1 MKNKIINFCLNIIKK
16 KYPQYNEEKISVIK
30 YGLESIYLLIT
41 KLIIIILLAYLLGLV
56 KELIIFL
63 LIYNIIRTFSFGLHA
78 TKSWICLLSS
88 TLIFILIPLVCKY
101 VFLNTYIKI
110 IIGIIM
116 IILFYKNAPAD
127 TKKRPIISKKRRY
140 FFKITSTL
148 ICIIFIIL
156 SITIKDIFLSN
167 CFIFSLIVQSFIISP
182 TVYKIFGLSYNN
194 YLSYQTI

>member
-156 SITIKDIFLSN
+156 SITTKNIFISN

>member
-56 KELIIFL
+56 KELLIFL
-63 LIYNIIRTFSFGLHA
+63 LIYNVIRTFSFGLHA

-88 TLIFILIPLVCKY
+88 TLIFILTPLVCKY

>member
-1 MKNKIINFCLNIIKK
+1 MKNKIIDYCLNIIKK
-16 KYPQYNEEKISVIK
+16 NYPQYNDEKISIIK

-41 KLIIIILLAYLLGLV
+41 KLIIIILLAYLLRLV
-56 KELIIFL
+56 KELLIFL

-88 TLIFILIPLVCKY
+88 TLIFILIPLMCKY
-101 VFLNTYIKI
+101 IYLNIYIKL
-110 IIGIIM
+110 IIGIIL

-127 TKKRPIISKKRRY
+127 TKKRPIINKKRRY

-156 SITIKDIFLSN
+156 SITTKYIFISN

>member
-1 MKNKIINFCLNIIKK
+1 MKNKIINYCLNIIKK
-16 KYPQYNEEKISVIK
+16 KYPQYNEEKISIIK
-30 YGLESIYLLIT
+30 YGLESIYLLVT
-41 KLIIIILLAYLLGLV
+41 KLIIIILLAYFLGLI
-56 KELIIFL
+56 KELLIFL

-88 TLIFILIPLVCKY
+88 TLIFILIPLLCKY
-101 VFLNTYIKI
+101 IYLNTYIKI
-110 IIGIIM
+110 ITGIIL
-116 IILFYKNAPAD
+116 IFLFYKNAPAD
-127 TKKRPIISKKRRY
+127 TKKRPIINKKRRY
-140 FFKITSTL
+140 FFKFVSTL

-156 SITIKDIFLSN
+156 SVTIKDTFLSN

>member
-140 FFKITSTL
+140 FGDFK
-148 ICIIFIIL
+148 
-156 SITIKDIFLSN
+156 
-167 CFIFSLIVQSFIISP
+167 
-182 TVYKIFGLSYNN
+182 
-194 YLSYQTI
+194 